1 MCPSFFICLPSY
13 LVGFG
18 FPLLILCIGAVPMN
32 TRYLLAITIFTVAFW
47 TSGDLPAEYVAICC
61 LVALVVTE
69 TLTFSQAWGG
79 AASSAVWLCF
89 AGNALSQAVG
99 STNLIK
105 IVSWKLAEHASTPFM
120 GYVQIGVAGT
130 ISAVLIPSGI
140 VRVLLM
146 IPVGRSLSDSL
157 GLNPRS
163 GLSCGLKLTGIL
175 TTVATGIGV
184 LTGLT
189 PNAIILSALE
199 ENGYD
204 PISWTEWSRLLL
216 VISLLRGALIIALCW
231 MLRGGKDKLFSL
243 LRLSSLLIC
252 HGFCVRLAWS
262 YKQHVP
268 TLS

>member
-1 MCPSFFICLPSY
+1 VSFLLYLCCLPPRSY

-163 GLSCGLKLTGIL
+163 GLTPTLIRTR
-175 TTVATGIGV
+175 T
-184 LTGLT
+184 LT
-189 PNAIILSALE
+189 PYPLPLPLTPYPYLYSLPFTLTP
-199 ENGYD
+199 YLY
-204 PISWTEWSRLLL
+204 PLPLLPL
-216 VISLLRGALIIALCW
+216 TPYHLPLPLTIYPYPYQV
-231 MLRGGKDKLFSL
+231 
-243 LRLSSLLIC
+243 
-252 HGFCVRLAWS
+252 LAAG
-262 YKQHVP
+262 
-268 TLS
+268 